1 MKRIFNPFH
10 YIAGAKAL
18 VFGVIFIATATLLL
32 YSGGFIQ
39 DSYIHIGMATAPL
52 WYVAVMQIIWWL
64 LPATLLYLGGVAM
77 SKSRVRLIDMLGTTA
92 FAQLILVLMIAP
104 MLLPA
109 VQNSTTALLATLQS
123 GAVPTMGAA
132 MLPLA
137 LYSLYS
143 IVCLA
148 MFFVWN
154 YNAFAVSCNL
164 SGSKAIVLFISVQ
177 IVTTIIGLVC

>member
-1 MKRIFNPFH
+1 MKRIFNPFT

-18 VFGVIFIATATLLL
+18 VFGLIFIATATLLL

-39 DSYIHIGMATAPL
+39 DTYIHIGMAEAPL

-104 MLLPA
+104 LLLPA
-109 VQNSTTALLATLQS
+109 VHNSTTEMLAVVQS
-123 GAVPTMGAA
+123 GAVPTIGA
-132 MLPLA
+132 MLPMV

-143 IVCLA
+143 LVCLA
-148 MFFVWN
+148 LFYIWN

-164 SGSKAIVLFISVQ
+164 SGWKAILTFICVQ
-177 IVTTIIGLVC
+177 IVATIVGVII